1 MHRETQDAKN
11 TIERYQ
17 ARVKNPK
24 SAIRSMCVTC
34 SNGQLSEVREC
45 TVKVCPLWPFRLGE
59 NPFHGTTKKRLEREA
74 EEAEEEDDE

>member
-1 MHRETQDAKN
+1 M
-11 TIERYQ
+11 
-17 ARVKNPK
+17 
-24 SAIRSMCVTC
+24 TC